1 MKLIYVLLCGLLT
14 FSVTANELNKEYTQ
28 LAPIM
33 ESLEKGDSSSIEA
46 LQPFLKQENSVA
58 YVLMGTL
65 YEEGKIIPKDE
76 KKAVEYFQKA
86 ADKGNQ
92 MGEIYLADMLLQG
105 TGIDQNIP
113 KAKELY
119 SKAALGDTPHL
130 KIDAL
135 KKLAQIQELE
145 LSITMNQLFYE
156 AAMQGD
162 SFSMVTLAN
171 QCYQNNDLPCSYIW
185 YSLAAQTKAFTETE
199 KQEKI
204 QKLLNLIKGEMTL
217 NQITEA
223 EKKIQEMKNTI
234 QPLSQEENLSSSPS
248 LSKNS
253 EDPLQEEKTEKV
265 NQTEEKIPHKIPTIK
280 PTPKELVIVNPELPE
295 KLKSCQDISS
305 IREGCYIDILNTT
318 DKEHP
323 APFFYENAAQK
334 TGVDLSAIELHN
346 VDYASSI
353 VPPKHVARIYI
364 PATKIPKTE

>member
-1 MKLIYVLLCGLLT
+1 MKLIYLLLCGLLT

-105 TGIDQNIP
+105 NGISQNIQ

-119 SKAALGDTPHL
+119 AKAALGDTPHL

-162 SFSMVTLAN
+162 SFSMITLAN
-171 QCYQNNDLPCSYIW
+171 QCYQKSDLPCSYIW
-185 YSLAAQTKAFTETE
+185 YSLAAQTNAFTEPE

-204 QKLLNLIKGEMTL
+204 KKLLNLIKGEMTL

-223 EKKIQEMKNTI
+223 EKKIKEMENNI
-234 QPLSQEENLSSSPS
+234 QPLSQKENVQRSSSLSENLEG
-248 LSKNS
+248 KKS
-253 EDPLQEEKTEKV
+253 EQAEKV
-265 NQTEEKIPHKIPTIK
+265 NQKEEKILHKIPTTK

-346 VDYASSI
+346 VDYASSTI
-353 VPPKHVARIYI
+353 PPEHAARIYI